1 MEDNGDG
8 TYGLCFAPTEAG
20 PFELVVSL
28 EKPGHAASKSLRR
41 FVCLARVQR
50 SKHDEE
56 VHNMMLLQ

>member
-28 EKPGHAASKSLRR
+28 EKPGHAASKALRR
-41 FVCLARVQR
+41 FGQHVPCAVIVKV
-50 SKHDEE
+50 SK
-56 VHNMMLLQ
+56 L